1 MAGPAVGPREENGRR
16 IVTLVMAF
24 IGENGAVMG
33 GDRREITFLGDR
45 ASMEHLEGE
54 LYSGDIVTDE
64 ELHRRAGELGVEIR
78 VRDDK
83 VKVKVTEREG
93 VLVGEVTSLEGGV
106 LRRRRL
112 FASGGSYAIVD
123 TEGPSATRKG
133 SGGAGNFVV
142 LGNERT
148 KAVARRCIA
157 EGWKGGSLGD
167 ARGLIARTMERA
179 AKETASVSR
188 GFILLE
194 TAERANVGRLVDREL
209 DGHS

>member
-1 MAGPAVGPREENGRR
+1 M
-16 IVTLVMAF
+16 TLVMAF

-45 ASMEHLEGE
+45 ASMERLEGE

-83 VKVKVTEREG
+83 VKVTERDG

-123 TEGPSATRKG
+123 TEGSSATRKG
-133 SGGAGNFVV
+133 RGGAGNFVV

-179 AKETASVSR
+179 ARETASVSR

-194 TAERANVGRLVDREL
+194 TTERADVGRLVDREM
-209 DGHS
+209 GGPS

>member
-1 MAGPAVGPREENGRR
+1 MAGPAVGHREENGRR

-45 ASMEHLEGE
+45 ASMERLEGE

-83 VKVKVTEREG
+83 VKVTERDG

-123 TEGPSATRKG
+123 TEGSAATRKG
-133 SGGAGNFVV
+133 RGGAGNFVV

-179 AKETASVSR
+179 ARETASVSR

-194 TAERANVGRLVDREL
+194 TAERADVGRLVDREPG
-209 DGHS
+209 GHS